1 MAIDD
6 GTLKTKPVFEFDL
19 TDLTVDAVRESV
31 KSRYPEIRID
41 SRDYF
46 KLYSEYTERFLRGE
60 KHTTIRF
67 EDGEIDL
74 PIKNE
79 LPLLVNTQDNPEE
92 INYIGD
98 VTVNT
103 ITIKRFD
110 DLTEE
115 DALLDGFESRQ
126 DAITALKR
134 IYPTVTSEDLVT
146 IYSIEPSESISELQ
160 QRFRPSTE

>member
-6 GTLKTKPVFEFDL
+6 GTLKTKPGIEFDL

-31 KSRYPEIRID
+31 RDRYPAIRLD

-46 KLYSEYTERFLRGE
+46 KLYSEYTELFLGGE

-67 EDGEIDL
+67 EEGKIDL

-79 LPLLVNTQDNPEE
+79 LPLLVNTQENPEDT
-92 INYIGD
+92 NYIGD
-98 VTVNT
+98 VAINT
-103 ITIKRFD
+103 ITIKRFS
-110 DLTEE
+110 DLTKE
-115 DALLDGFESRQ
+115 DAILDGFESRQ

-134 IYPTVTSEDLVT
+134 IYPTVTPEDPVT
-146 IYSIEPSESISELQ
+146 IYSIEPSDPISEL
-160 QRFRPSTE
+160 R